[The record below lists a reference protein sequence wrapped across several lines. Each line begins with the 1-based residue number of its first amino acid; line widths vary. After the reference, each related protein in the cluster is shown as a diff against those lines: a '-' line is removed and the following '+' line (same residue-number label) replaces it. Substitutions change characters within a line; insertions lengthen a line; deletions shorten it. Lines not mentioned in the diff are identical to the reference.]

1 MQENSDGSGVV
12 FKAKD
17 FDMEEC
23 LGGEIATPDKRLVV
37 GSSNKVNIL
46 IEGG

>member
-1 MQENSDGSGVV
+1 MDEHDSSGVV

-17 FDMEEC
+17 FDVEEC
-23 LGGEIATPDKRLVV
+23 LAGEIATPDKRLVV
-37 GSSNKVNIL
+37 ASSNKGYIL